1 MAEWDESKHPRVPSG
16 DVNGGQF
23 TDKQVSAAA
32 GAARIAAGLR
42 TQSISRDAMFNAIK
56 DATGINP
63 SIEDYVVMSSEEFN
77 EFLRQ
82 HGETV
87 DVDNIA
93 AINIGNKI
101 YVRSGYEDSALH
113 EFIHSAGFMQQHIG
127 DYVNEGMTQA
137 LTEDLA
143 RELGITT
150 RSGYKK
156 DVDFVNKYVIPLAGD
171 NRMEVFRGYATAT
184 DKRLYLAKS
193 IWERHGHR
201 FTDTTEW
208 GTNIEE
214 HFLKWA
220 CESTSGDVYLEY
232 LVDELKVTR

>member
-1 MAEWDESKHPRVPSG
+1 MAGYDPKQPRDEK
-16 DVNGGQF
+16 GQW
-23 TDKQVSAAA
+23 TIASSAAWK
-32 GAARIAAGLR
+32 AAGLR